1 MTQETGPEN
10 LSEVLGRMFVS
21 RGWGRKT
28 ERIRL
33 ETAWE
38 EVIQANYRAETRL
51 GSFRRGVLEVEVR
64 NSVLMQELAQF
75 QKRQLLTELRKRL
88 TGLTITDLKFRA
100 AAW

>member
-38 EVIQANYRAETRL
+38 EVVQANYRSETRL